1 MGASR
6 RGIESIKLQIIIGRQ
21 MNHFSEARRAA
32 SYYIQSA
39 IVAECVHQDMQEY
52 LRFTE
57 LGFEAERKA
66 AFFLLEQFDQEPMRS
81 VCFRSAASLAMNCK
95 KYEEAK
101 QMVHFG
107 LAGKPP
113 KGVAEQ
119 LVSIYLAVE
128 RATKANPIAQSHQSK
143 HNFFLEGTLIG
154 ADTLTDKI
162 TIFSERLGVVKV
174 TVKNNLDEI
183 VRNYWNEY
191 VNAYILKQ
199 GKVLT
204 LVDIDKIFM
213 QKTA

>member
-1 MGASR
+1 MDF
-6 RGIESIKLQIIIGRQ
+6 I
-21 MNHFSEARRAA
+21 EARKIA
-32 SYYIQSA
+32 SSNMQEG
-39 IVAECVHQDMQEY
+39 IVADAKGTTQEAI
-52 LRFTE
+52 RFF
-57 LGFEAERKA
+57 GIAFEAEKQA
-66 AFFLLEQFDQEPMRS
+66 ALSLLMNFEKEPFRS
-81 VCFRSAASLAMNCK
+81 VLFRSATSLAMNCK
-95 KYEEAK
+95 RYEEAK

-113 KGVAEQ
+113 KDVEEQ

-128 RATKANPIAQSHQSK
+128 RATKGNPVSQSHPSK

-154 ADTLTDKI
+154 ADILTDKI

-174 TVKNNLDEI
+174 IVKNNLDEI

-199 GKVLT
+199 GKKLI
-204 LVDIDKIFM
+204 LVAIDKIFM